1 MQPLPSTANT
11 YSDCYLQIRHAKQT
25 IFTDVTETTTVS
37 QLKQILANILQIDSD
52 AIRLTSKNQ
61 ILDTDKK
68 HLLEYGITAKEA
80 RPQSPF
86 QLEFSLKL
94 NDGSYE
100 NDEIISYSTQN
111 YPSNDEQQQ
120 TMNLPLDTR

>member
-1 MQPLPSTANT
+1 MQSSIVNT

-37 QLKQILANILQIDSD
+37 QLKQILANILQIDPD
-52 AIRLTSKNQ
+52 AIRLTSKGQ
-61 ILDTDKK
+61 ILDIDTK
-68 HLLEYGITAKEA
+68 HLLEYGITSKEA
-80 RPQSPF
+80 QPQNPI

-100 NDEIISYSTQN
+100 IDEIIPYSTQN
-111 YPSNDEQQQ
+111 YPLNDEQQQ
-120 TMNLPLDTR
+120 SMNVPIETR